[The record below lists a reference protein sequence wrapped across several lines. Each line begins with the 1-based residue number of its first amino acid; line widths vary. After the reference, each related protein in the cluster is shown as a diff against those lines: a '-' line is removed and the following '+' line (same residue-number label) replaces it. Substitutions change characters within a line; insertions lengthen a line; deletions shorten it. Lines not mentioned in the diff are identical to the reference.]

1 MSVVRTEHLSPATVE
16 AYRGTFA
23 ASEPGVPADAPLP
36 AAWEGVFFPFDAP
49 LADLRPDGTPA
60 RDGVIPEI
68 DLPRRMYAGETTEF
82 LRPLNLGDEVVQTTR
97 LGSVLEKTGSR
108 GRLVF
113 VDVEREYALAGIDGA
128 ADGGSDGEV
137 AIRSVWHDVFLE
149 AGDPDAPPRPPRT
162 DPDAAAHAD
171 WIDEV
176 VLDARQLFRFSAL
189 TFNTHLIHYDRAWAR
204 DVEGLPDLLVHGPL
218 TRILLMDAARRHAP
232 EHVVTRLDVRA
243 IAPVLVDRPVR
254 LCGKTEGGKTEG
266 GKTDNATT
274 VVTALDADDVVLATA
289 EIVWG

>member
-1 MSVVRTEHLSPATVE
+1 MSVVRRETVRAATVE

-23 ASEPGVPADAPLP
+23 AGETAPDDRAELP
-36 AAWEGVFFPFDAP
+36 AAWEGVLFPFAVP

-82 LRPLNLGDEVVQTTR
+82 LRPLHLGDEVTQTTR
-97 LGSVLEKTGSR
+97 LGEVVEKNGSR
-108 GRLVF
+108 GRLMF
-113 VDVEREYALAGIDGA
+113 VDVEREYAV
-128 ADGGSDGEV
+128 DGEV

-149 AGDPDAPPRPPRT
+149 AAEAADPDAAPRPPRT
-162 DPDAAAHAD
+162 DPDAATDAD
-171 WIDEV
+171 WSEEFA
-176 VLDARQLFRFSAL
+176 LDARQLFRFSAL

-232 EHVVTRLDVRA
+232 DRPVATLDVRA
-243 IAPVLVDRPVR
+243 IAPVLVDRTVR
-254 LCGKTEGGKTEG
+254 LYGRSQGDRTL
-266 GKTDNATT
+266 
-274 VVTALDADDVVLATA
+274 VTALDDADVVLATA
-289 EIVWG
+289 EITWRHA

>member
-1 MSVVRTEHLSPATVE
+1 MSVVRTERIIPETVE

-23 ASEPGVPADAPLP
+23 ADESIRDAEAELPPG
-36 AAWEGVFFPFDAP
+36 WEGVFFPFAVP

-82 LRPLNLGDEVVQTTR
+82 LGPVRIGDEVTQTTS
-97 LGSVLEKTGSR
+97 LGTVVEKNGSS
-108 GRLVF
+108 GRLMF
-113 VDVEREYALAGIDGA
+113 VDVEREYAVDGA
-128 ADGGSDGEV
+128 V
-137 AIRSVWHDVFLE
+137 VIRSVWHDVFLE
-149 AGDPDAPPRPPRT
+149 QADPDAPARPPRT
-162 DPDAAAHAD
+162 DPDAAASAD

-176 VLDARQLFRFSAL
+176 ALDARQLFRFSAL

-232 EHVVTRLDVRA
+232 GRVPARLDVRA
-243 IAPVLVDRPVR
+243 IAPVLVDRSLR
-254 LCGKTEGGKTEG
+254 IAGAQTEAGTR
-266 GKTDNATT
+266 
-274 VVTALDADDVVLATA
+274 VTLVDAEDTVLATA
-289 EIVWG
+289 EVTWM

>member
-1 MSVVRTEHLSPATVE
+1 MSVVRTAVLAPETAE

-23 ASEPGVPADAPLP
+23 PSEPVLAGGGRLP
-36 AAWEGVFFPFDAP
+36 QGWEGVYFPFAAA

-60 RDGVIPEI
+60 HDGVIPEI

-82 LRPLNLGDEVVQTTR
+82 LGPLSLGDEVTQTTA
-97 LGSVLEKTGSR
+97 LGSVVEKAGSS

-113 VDVEREYALAGIDGA
+113 VDVERAYAV
-128 ADGGSDGEV
+128 DGEV
-137 AIRSVWHDVFLE
+137 RIRSVWHDVFLE
-149 AGDPDAPPRPPRT
+149 AADPAAPARPPRR
-162 DPDAAAHAD
+162 DPDAAASAD
-171 WIDEV
+171 WVEEV

-218 TRILLMDAARRHAP
+218 TRILLLDAARRHAP
-232 EHVVTRLDVRA
+232 DRVAARVDVRA

-254 LCGKTEGGKTEG
+254 LAGAA
-266 GKTDNATT
+266 TDAGTC
-274 VVTALDADDVVLATA
+274 VTALDADDAVLAVA
-289 EIVWG
+289 EVAWAPSASHPPVR

>member
-1 MSVVRTEHLSPATVE
+1 MTEATPASAAGGVVRTETVRGATVE

-23 ASEPGVPADAPLP
+23 AAEERRGEGSELP
-36 AAWEGVFFPFDAP
+36 AAWEGVFFPFAAP

-82 LRPLNLGDEVVQTTR
+82 LRPVHVGDELVQTTR
-97 LGSVLEKTGSR
+97 LGEVVEKNGSR

-113 VDVEREYALAGIDGA
+113 VDVEREYAVAG
-128 ADGGSDGEV
+128 EP

-149 AGDPDAPPRPPRT
+149 QADPHAPARAPRT
-162 DPDAAAHAD
+162 DPDVAAGAD

-176 VLDARQLFRFSAL
+176 ALDARQLFRFSAL
-189 TFNTHLIHYDRAWAR
+189 TFNTHLIHYDRIWAR
-204 DVEGLPDLLVHGPL
+204 EVEGLPDLLVHGPL

-232 EHVVTRLDVRA
+232 HRRATRLDVRA
-243 IAPVLVDRPVR
+243 IAPMLVDRTVR
-254 LCGKTEGGKTEG
+254 LAGR
-266 GKTDNATT
+266 TDEDRTLI
-274 VVTALDADDVVLATA
+274 TALDDSDVVLATA
-289 EIVWG
+289 EITWD